1 MNIVADRS
9 RLGRAAILAAITTLC
24 GLATAQGAGTT
35 APAPAISNR
44 GPQLLF
50 VDRHAIMNESKL
62 GTGIRAQIM
71 ADENKIQDDLGPED
85 VALRKE
91 MDAFQSQSASL
102 PADVRARK
110 NLALQQR
117 QAAHQKK
124 MQDRENLVHGGEIV
138 AGHAYFAAVKSVV
151 HAIMLERGASA
162 VIDKSAMA
170 DSVDGLDI
178 TSEVIRRLDRQMTNY
193 KVPLVKPPE
202 DQQILATTV
211 SHDHHH

>member
-1 MNIVADRS
+1 MTKLRKGASVAA
-9 RLGRAAILAAITTLC
+9 LAAVLLCPRAALPASSL
-24 GLATAQGAGTT
+24 GTT
-35 APAPAISNR
+35 I
-44 GPQLLF
+44 LF
-50 VDRHAIMNESKL
+50 VDRHAVMNGSKL
-62 GTGIRAQIM
+62 GTTIRAQIM

>member
-1 MNIVADRS
+1 MTKLGKSASVAA
-9 RLGRAAILAAITTLC
+9 LAAVLLCPRAALPASSQSTAI
-24 GLATAQGAGTT
+24 
-35 APAPAISNR
+35 
-44 GPQLLF
+44 LF
-50 VDRHAIMNESKL
+50 VDRHAVMNGSKL
-62 GTGIRAQIM
+62 GTTIRAQIM

-91 MDAFQSQSASL
+91 MAAFQSQSASL

-110 NLALQQR
+110 SLELQQR
-117 QAAHQKK
+117 QATHQQK

-170 DSVDGLDI
+170 DGVDGLDI
-178 TSEVIRRLDRQMTNY
+178 TPEVIRRLDRQMTNY